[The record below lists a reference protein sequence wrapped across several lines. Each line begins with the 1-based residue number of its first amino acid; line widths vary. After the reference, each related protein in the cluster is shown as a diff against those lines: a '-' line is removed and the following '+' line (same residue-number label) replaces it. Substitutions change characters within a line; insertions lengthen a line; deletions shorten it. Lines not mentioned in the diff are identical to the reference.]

1 MNSLKQIGT
10 AIRFLVVITVILGI
24 GYPLVSFGVGELY
37 AKNQIHGSLVTANGT
52 TVGSKLIG
60 QAFTGEQWFHSRPSN
75 AGSNG
80 YDPLASAATNA
91 GPNDPNLTATLTSRK
106 AAVAKEEGVPL
117 SAVPADAIT
126 ASGSGLDPDIS
137 VAYADIQAKR
147 VAAANNL
154 TVDQVMAKIKA
165 ATHHRLLG
173 FLGEETVNVL
183 KLNLSLK
190 G

>member
-1 MNSLKQIGT
+1 MNSLKQI
-10 AIRFLVVITVILGI
+10 AISLRFLVIMTLILGV
-24 GYPLVSFGVGELY
+24 GYPLASFGVGELY
-37 AKNQIHGSLVTANGT
+37 ARNQIHGSLVSAKGVV
-52 TVGSKLIG
+52 VGSKLLG
-60 QAFTGEQWFHSRPSN
+60 QNFAGEQWFHSRPSN

-80 YDPLASAATNA
+80 YDPLSSGATNA
-91 GPNDPNLTATLTSRK
+91 GPNDANLTSTLTDRK

-137 VAYADIQAKR
+137 VAYADLQAKR

-154 TVDQVMAKIKA
+154 TLADVMAKIKA

-173 FLGEETVNVL
+173 FIGEDTVNVL
-183 KLNLSLK
+183 MLNLSLK

>member
-10 AIRFLVVITVILGI
+10 SLRFLLVITVILGI
-24 GYPLVSFGVGELY
+24 GYPLVSFGAGEIF
-37 AKNQIHGSLVTANGT
+37 AKHQMHGSLVVVNGE
-52 TVGSKLIG
+52 TVGSALIG
-60 QAFTGEQWFHSRPSN
+60 QNFTAEKWFHSRPSN
-75 AGSNG
+75 AGKG
-80 YDPLASAATNA
+80 YDPLSSGATNA
-91 GPNDPNLTATLTSRK
+91 GPNDPNLTSTLTSRK
-106 AAVAKEEGVPL
+106 LAIAKEEGVPV

-126 ASGSGLDPDIS
+126 TSGSGLDPDIS
-137 VAYADIQAKR
+137 VAYAKLQAKR
-147 VAAANNL
+147 VATANKL
-154 TVDQVMAKIKA
+154 TMDQVMTKIKA

>member
-1 MNSLKQIGT
+1 MNSLKQVAT
-10 AIRFLVVITVILGI
+10 SIRFLLVITVILGI

-37 AKNQIHGSLVTANGT
+37 AKNQIHGSLVTSHGT
-52 TVGSKLIG
+52 TVGSALIG
-60 QAFTGEQWFHSRPSN
+60 QSFTGEQWFHSRPSN
-75 AGSNG
+75 AGKG
-80 YDPLASAATNA
+80 YDPLASGATNA
-91 GPNDPNLTATLTSRK
+91 GPNDPSLTATLIARK

-126 ASGSGLDPDIS
+126 SSGSGLDPDIS
-137 VAYADIQAKR
+137 VAYADLQAKR
-147 VAAANNL
+147 VAAAQGL
-154 TVDQVMAKIKA
+154 TLDQVMAKIKA